1 MNLLI
6 VGFFRSG
13 TTFLSNIL
21 NSHPNAHCVVDPFI
35 NFVKLY
41 RNSIKIKKKIRIQSK
56 NQDLENFILEPKNY
70 LQILEYIKNTK
81 NSFKD
86 KITKK
91 EINFFDAN
99 LKKDKKYQH
108 KKICN
113 IKKNIKIKSYKK
125 LLIYYLSEFYR
136 ISKIKKK
143 IKVIGTKISWC
154 EEYLPIFHRSFRK
167 LKIIYIIRDLRN
179 SISSALNSHSL
190 EKSAVRP
197 ILYYILYWKKSV
209 KYSQAYKEKMLI
221 IKYEDLQKNYEK
233 NVNKVLKYCN
243 LKKLKIKKLNDQ
255 YGNNWIN
262 NSSFQK
268 NKRKKLGKIEKK
280 IIDFFC
286 YNELKAANYR
296 VKKIS
301 NYKYSEIIKD
311 LRKIDNKKNILK
323 KYKNYL
329 NHEKIVRKLIK

>member
-21 NSHPNAHCVVDPFI
+21 NSHPNAHCIVDPFI

-41 RNSIKIKKKIRIQSK
+41 RNLIKNKKKIKIRSK
-56 NQDLENFILEPKNY
+56 NQDLENFLIESKENFK
-70 LQILEYIKNTK
+70 ILEYIRNSKN
-81 NSFKD
+81 NLKD

-91 EINFFDAN
+91 EIDFFDTN

-108 KKICN
+108 KKIYS
-113 IKKNIKIKSYKK
+113 IKKNTKIKSYKE
-125 LLIYYLSEFYR
+125 LLKYYVNEFYR
-136 ISKIKKK
+136 ITKLEKK
-143 IKVIGTKISWC
+143 IKIIGTKISWC
-154 EEYLPIFHRSFRK
+154 EEYIPLFHRSFRK
-167 LKIIYIIRDLRN
+167 LKIIYIIRDLRD
-179 SISSALNSHSL
+179 SIRSALNSHNL
-190 EKSAVRP
+190 ERTAVRP

-209 KYSQAYKEKMLI
+209 KYSQANKKKMLI

-233 NVNKVLKYCN
+233 NVNKIFKYCN
-243 LKKLKIKKLNDQ
+243 LKKHQIKKLNDQ
-255 YGNNWIN
+255 YGNNWNN

-268 NKRKKLGKIEKK
+268 NKRTKLSKIEKK
-280 IIDFFC
+280 IIEFFC
-286 YNELKAANYR
+286 YDELKTINYR

-301 NYKYSEIIKD
+301 NYRYQDIIKD
-311 LRKIDNKKNILK
+311 LRKIDNKKNIPK

-329 NHEKIVRKLIK
+329 NHEKIVSKLI